1 MKTSIQINRKHL
13 LSMLNLSGKKDIRY
27 YLNGVCLELHSNM
40 ALLVACDGHCLGAL
54 RIEYSNDSLT
64 QPVQFIIPNETIEM
78 LKSSKNINVELNI
91 DEGLTNFD
99 NMITFKM
106 IDGKFPDFRRVFPKK
121 CSGEVSQFDPNIVMQ
136 LRKTVD
142 GIYGKKE
149 HIEISH
155 NGGDSALVSVVE
167 HSQFFGVIM
176 PLRTRK
182 TGEILSGAPSWLNS
196 MVTA

>member
-40 ALLVACDGHCLGAL
+40 ALLVACDGCCLGVL

-64 QPVQFIIPNETIEM
+64 DPVQFIIPNETIEM
-78 LKSSKNINVELNI
+78 LKSSKNIIVDLNI
-91 DEGLTNFD
+91 DGDLNNFD
-99 NMITFKM
+99 NMISFKM
-106 IDGKFPDFRRVFPKK
+106 TDGKFPDFKRFLPKK
-121 CSGEVSQFDPNIVMQ
+121 CSCEVAQFEPNIVMQ
-136 LRKTVD
+136 LRKCID

-149 HIEISH
+149 HIEIAH
-155 NGGDSALVSVVE
+155 NGTGSALVTVVE
-167 HSQFFGVIM
+167 HSQFFGAIM

-182 TGEILSGAPSWLNS
+182 IASEILNGAPSWL
-196 MVTA
+196 VG